1 MVTKPLLVLITSVG
15 VLSGCAQ
22 HHDVDWFS
30 PAFPNRQ
37 YVRTTQ
43 VDEHARRAY
52 VDGLNLEHQG
62 SPQCVDA
69 YFECACHLWQHAQ
82 TEASQQTNGPALVL
96 YNAAVGKLIHTAQK
110 FNRRSPEGIQLS
122 DARYTH
128 EPCVVPIRFH
138 DFSWRPDEVRHLSV
152 VPPYE
157 NDDDVSGE
165 LTIHRSP
172 GIGSAVIGFAEQKS
186 PHVLS
191 NPLFPAT
198 AVLRPING
206 SHHGSTDEAFA
217 LEIINP
223 LLVKAL
229 TGESSNEPVPTPI
242 AYDTSAPMAF
252 AIDRSRH
259 NDGITRFLNMEKKE
273 TPDLG
278 LKMTEPYRPGK
289 IPVVFVHGLASDAI
303 TWAKMA
309 NELFAHED
317 IPSRFQFWLYS
328 YPTATPF
335 PKEASQLRRQL
346 RALRNEIDPEHLD
359 PMLDNVV
366 LVGHSMGGLMAK
378 LQVTHSGNEL
388 FDAIFTKPMEHL
400 QLSSS
405 ARDSIRSTFFF
416 EPSPQV
422 SRVIFIG
429 SPHGGSKVANSP
441 IGRAASRIARLPQEY
456 VGSFRTVSKSNKDA
470 VAIRGIPTSV
480 DLLRSDS
487 PLLRAVYSLQHR
499 PDVQL
504 HSIIGCGQKTLF
516 SREDGDGVVV
526 VSSAR
531 HPGVQS
537 ELFVDAK
544 HTELHSHPRSI
555 QEVIR
560 ILREHAAACDDSWN
574 TTPELQ
580 LNWDGTYS
588 GRTNE
593 VEGLE
598 TEQTARLPGQ

>member
-1 MVTKPLLVLITSVG
+1 MVTKPLLVLIGSIV
-15 VLSGCAQ
+15 VLSGCVQ
-22 HHDVDWFS
+22 HQDVDWFS

-37 YVRTTQ
+37 YVQTTP
-43 VDEHARRAY
+43 VSEHARRAY
-52 VDGLNLEHQG
+52 LDGLNLEHQG

-69 YFECACHLWQHAQ
+69 YFECARKLWQHARA
-82 TEASQQTNGPALVL
+82 EASQQTDGPALFL
-96 YNAAVGKLIHTAQK
+96 YNAAVGKLIHTAQQ

-122 DARYTH
+122 DARYAH
-128 EPCVVPIRFH
+128 EPGVVPLRFH
-138 DFSWRPDEVRHLSV
+138 NFSWRPDEVQYLSV

-186 PHVLS
+186 PQVLS

-198 AVLRPING
+198 AVLRPIIG
-206 SHHGSTDEAFA
+206 SHHDSTDETFA

-229 TGESSNEPVPTPI
+229 PGERSNESVPTPI

-317 IPSRFQFWLYS
+317 ISAKFQFWLYS

-346 RALRNEIDPEHLD
+346 RTLRNEIDPEHLD

-366 LVGHSMGGLMAK
+366 LVGHSMGGLVAK

-388 FDAIFTKPMEHL
+388 FDAIFTKPIERL
-400 QLSSS
+400 QLSSN

-429 SPHGGSKVANSP
+429 SPHGGSNVANSP
-441 IGRAASRIARLPQEY
+441 IGRAASRIARLPREY
-456 VGSFRTVSKSNKDA
+456 VGSFRTVSRTNKDA

-480 DLLRSDS
+480 DLLRSDN
-487 PLLRAVYSLQHR
+487 PLLRAVYSLKRR

-504 HSIIGCGQKTLF
+504 HSIIGCGQNTLF

-531 HPGVQS
+531 HPGVES

-544 HTELHSHPRSI
+544 HTELHGHPRSI

-560 ILREHAAACDDSWN
+560 ILREHAAGCYDVRN
-574 TTPELQ
+574 TTPGPQ
-580 LNWDGTYS
+580 LTWAETSG

-593 VEGLE
+593 DDGLE
-598 TEQTARLPGQ
+598 TDQTARFP